1 MRRREFI
8 TLLSGTAA
16 AWPLAARAQQ
26 PTMPLIGFLSSVSAS
41 VTSKRIS
48 SFGQGLSDAGIRAY
62 RAPVNCESLTRTES
76 GIGAFFNGPQWQRRE
91 GFRAQPPPAE
101 AVVTSAQGWP
111 WIPTAPID
119 TRSRYGRH
127 PRTSL

>member
-76 GIGAFFNGPQWQRRE
+76 GISLFQRPPMATSR
-91 GFRAQPPPAE
+91 GLPRAA
-101 AVVTSAQGWP
+101 AA
-111 WIPTAPID
+111 
-119 TRSRYGRH
+119 R
-127 PRTSL
+127 